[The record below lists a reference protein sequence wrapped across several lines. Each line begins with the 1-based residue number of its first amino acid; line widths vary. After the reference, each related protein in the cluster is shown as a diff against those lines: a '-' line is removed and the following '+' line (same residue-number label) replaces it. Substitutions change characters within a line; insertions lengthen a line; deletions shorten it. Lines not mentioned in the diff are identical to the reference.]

1 MLIKELVETAPLMTM
16 EENKYKKINL
26 AKDLLGEKDI
36 LKHLIFIYFNLN
48 FSFTHDEKQKAEF
61 N

>member
-1 MLIKELVETAPLMTM
+1 MFFNNPTKSKGKALISSCMLIKELVETAPLMTM

-36 LKHLIFIYFNLN
+36 LKHL
-48 FSFTHDEKQKAEF
+48 K
-61 N
+61 